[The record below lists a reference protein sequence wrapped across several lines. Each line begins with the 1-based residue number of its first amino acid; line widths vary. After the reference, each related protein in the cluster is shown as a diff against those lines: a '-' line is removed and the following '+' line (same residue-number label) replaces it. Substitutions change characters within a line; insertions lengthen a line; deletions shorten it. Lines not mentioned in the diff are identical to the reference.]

1 MKSWLAEPLK
11 VITVAPTVD
20 EDELLLDDDMLF
32 VVAEYRLASFFLR
45 DLIKN
50 TVD

>member
-11 VITVAPTVD
+11 VITVD
-20 EDELLLDDDMLF
+20 EDELLLDDMLF